1 MEKLKK
7 LADLLCWDCR
17 YGKRNDGLFGGSCPG
32 WRESDNEC
40 QAYQNLREIIAE
52 PDVIVV
58 DGVEWETVP
67 PAFYSHLATEKDGLR
82 VSVTKVK
89 EGWSWSIYSMETGY
103 QLDDGLGIEGTRN
116 DAMESVLAATAVIK
130 EAK

>member
-58 DGVEWETVP
+58 DGVRWEAKEYRHDGCLVYHQH
-67 PAFYSHLATEKDGLR
+67 FNTEDTWAVTKDG
-82 VSVTKVK
+82 VF
-89 EGWSWSIYSMETGY
+89 
-103 QLDDGLGIEGTRN
+103 LGSYPDR
-116 DAMESVLAATAVIK
+116 DAALAAATAAIK
-130 EAK
+130 EGER